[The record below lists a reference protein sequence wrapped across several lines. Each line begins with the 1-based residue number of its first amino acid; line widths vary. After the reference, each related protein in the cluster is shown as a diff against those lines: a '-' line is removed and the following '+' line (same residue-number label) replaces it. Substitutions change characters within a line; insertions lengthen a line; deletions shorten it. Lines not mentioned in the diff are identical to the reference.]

1 MGLFDSLKGKLD
13 AVTGAAELAEH
24 APALKDAVLE
34 LLAHKDF
41 GGLSGLVEKFKSQG
55 LGDVI
60 SSWTSTGSNLPINA
74 EQITQTLG
82 PKAVQFLSEKSGV
95 APEKVA
101 AGLTYV
107 LPMIVDKLTPN
118 GQVPEDSVLS
128 QGLAALKNF
137 KFNA

>member
-1 MGLFDSLKGKLD
+1 MGLFDSLKGKFD
-13 AVTGAAELAEH
+13 AVTGAAELATH

-55 LGDVI
+55 LSDVI

-74 EQITQTLG
+74 EQITQALG
-82 PKAVQFLSEKSGV
+82 PKAVQFLAEKSGV
-95 APEKVA
+95 APDKVA

-118 GQVPEDSVLS
+118 GQVPENSALS
-128 QGLAALKNF
+128 QGLAALKNL
-137 KFNA
+137 KFS